1 MEIRAYIG
9 LGLLVVQ
16 ACIALALIVSLR
28 RTRELAGISLVSE
41 TAWVVAGLGWLAY
54 GAATSSAV
62 LVASGALA
70 ALGSTAVLVCLRGS
84 IDAKR
89 GRELAA
95 AGAICSAIAIAA
107 TAIWGTGGLGVFLA
121 VFGLMQFLPQLHVS
135 VRHIAH
141 RTGASVPLAGAALR
155 TIYTATWALYAG
167 AWWLWDMQ
175 PHEMDWPLA
184 VWGITGA
191 IAFGLQFVTGLMTT
205 RENARVVS
213 VPMPSS

>member
-28 RTRELAGISLVSE
+28 RTREPEGISLLSE

-84 IDAKR
+84 IDAAR

-95 AGAICSAIAIAA
+95 AGAICSVIAIVA
-107 TAIWGTGGLGVFLA
+107 TAIWHASGLGVFLA
-121 VFGLMQFLPQLHVS
+121 VFGLVQFLPQLYVS
-135 VRHIAH
+135 VRHILS
-141 RTGASVPLAGAALR
+141 RTGTSVPLAGAALR
-155 TIYTATWALYAG
+155 TLYTATWALYAG

-175 PHEMDWPLA
+175 PYEMDWPLA
-184 VWGITGA
+184 VWGVTGA
-191 IAFGLQFVTGLMTT
+191 LAFGLQFITGLMAV

>member
-16 ACIALALIVSLR
+16 ACIALALVVSLR
-28 RTRELAGISLVSE
+28 RTREPAGISLLSE

-54 GAATSSAV
+54 GVATSSVV
-62 LVASGALA
+62 LVASGTLA
-70 ALGSTAVLVCLRGS
+70 ALSSAAVLVCLRDS

-89 GRELAA
+89 RRELAA
-95 AGAICSAIAIAA
+95 AGTICAALAIAA
-107 TAIWGTGGLGVFLA
+107 TAIWHTPGLGVFLA
-121 VFGLMQFLPQLHVS
+121 VFGLVQFLPQLHVS
-135 VRHIAH
+135 VRHILS

-167 AWWLWDMQ
+167 AWWLWDIQ

-191 IAFGLQFVTGLMTT
+191 VTFGLQFVTGLMTT

-213 VPMPSS
+213 VPMPSK